1 MREHQLYFFKTYF
14 LQSITNPASQQAEKI
29 NNLFNTFNIA
39 AAGMLLLVI
48 FLVTYI
54 SIKYREKKDDTSEPP
69 QTHGNKKLEALM
81 IGVPMLLLAYFFY
94 ETIHVEKAIA
104 PPVNTSQQPDVIIT
118 GHQWWWEVE
127 YPASGVITAN
137 EVHLPVG
144 KHLLMEMR
152 SADVIHDWWVPEL
165 GNKMDLIP
173 NINNYLWL
181 DINKPGKYIG
191 ACSEFCGAQH
201 AWMRIN
207 VIAQTQHDFDNW
219 LTANASNAV
228 ATQDTIAMAGARLFQ
243 EKTCS
248 NCHRI
253 QGTAAAAIVGPDLT
267 HIGSRNEIL
276 TGLMKNNEANLYK
289 WINHP
294 QEIKP
299 GAHMPDFILD
309 KDSVQAIA
317 YYLTQLK

>member
-1 MREHQLYFFKTYF
+1 MQLPQLYLCKAYF
-14 LQSITNPASQQAEKI
+14 LQSITNPASLQAEKI

-39 AAGMLLLVI
+39 AGAMLLLVI

-54 SIKYREKKDDTSEPP
+54 SIKYRQRKDDTTEPE

-81 IGVPMLLLAYFFY
+81 IGVPLLLLAYFFY
-94 ETIHVEKAIA
+94 ETVHVEKVIA
-104 PPVNTSQQPDVIIT
+104 PSVNTSKQPDVIIT

-173 NINNYLWL
+173 NVNNYLWL

-207 VIAQTQHDFDNW
+207 VIAQTQDEFNNW
-219 LTANASNAV
+219 ITATAANFHPPTDGKAL
-228 ATQDTIAMAGARLFQ
+228 AGAILFQ
-243 EKTCS
+243 EKTCG

-253 QGTAAAAIVGPDLT
+253 KGTSDTATVGPDLT
-267 HIGSRNEIL
+267 HIGSRQEIL
-276 TGLMKNNEANLYK
+276 TGLMKNNEENLYK

-309 KDSVQAIA
+309 KDSVEAIA
-317 YYLTQLK
+317 YYLHSLK